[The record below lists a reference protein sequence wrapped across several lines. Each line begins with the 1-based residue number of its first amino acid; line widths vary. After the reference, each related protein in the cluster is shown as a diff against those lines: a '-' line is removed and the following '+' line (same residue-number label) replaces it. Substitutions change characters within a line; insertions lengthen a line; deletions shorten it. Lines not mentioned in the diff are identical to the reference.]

1 MRNLLA
7 SRSRARLLERGARE
21 EDTSSAN
28 KVAFKSID
36 VNRHS
41 VKVLSVPD
49 LTVSVSWPSHLS
61 GLSKT
66 ERGLIDWLQLHYGL
80 CCGKSVLFSGS
91 FRLAPFVL
99 SELGGLRKVH
109 VLTTTVE
116 DAIALESIC
125 GHFRG
130 AVKVK
135 LTVRGKYDVVFSLG
149 EFDTGR
155 HVKCGGT
162 LIVGRGDTALGPS
175 RGDWSRI
182 DGDAAV
188 VICCGKRVK
197 VLR

>member
-36 VNRHS
+36 VNRHL

-66 ERGLIDWLQLHYGL
+66 ERGLIDWLQLHHGL
-80 CCGKSVLFSGS
+80 CCGKSVLFSGP

-99 SELGGLRKVH
+99 FELAVGRLRKVH

-130 AVKVK
+130 AVK
-135 LTVRGKYDVVFSLG
+135 
-149 EFDTGR
+149 
-155 HVKCGGT
+155 
-162 LIVGRGDTALGPS
+162 
-175 RGDWSRI
+175 
-182 DGDAAV
+182 
-188 VICCGKRVK
+188 
-197 VLR
+197 